1 MRVPTRI
8 TLADR
13 TRWLAELAAA
23 VEEAQVLV
31 WRIGVLEGGNAD
43 ANELYGRLEQARSE
57 IESLRGVREVAR
69 GCFDPEWMKLSAW
82 GSLETLG

>member
-1 MRVPTRI
+1 MRLPTRI

-13 TRWLAELAAA
+13 ARWLAELAVAI
-23 VEEAQVLV
+23 EEAQLLV
-31 WRIGVLEGGNAD
+31 WRIGVLEGGNAG

-57 IESLRGVREVAR
+57 IESLRGVRELAR
-69 GCFDPEWMKLSAW
+69 DGFDPEWMKLSPW